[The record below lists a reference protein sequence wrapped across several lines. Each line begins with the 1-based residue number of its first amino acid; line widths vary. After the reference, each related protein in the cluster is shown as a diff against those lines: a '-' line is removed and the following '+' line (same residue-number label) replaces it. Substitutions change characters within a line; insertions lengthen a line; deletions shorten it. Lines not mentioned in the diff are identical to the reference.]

1 LACSAE
7 LARPNVARSLL
18 ALATSVVPFVAL
30 WFLMYET
37 LSSSYLV
44 VLLIAVPAAGFMIRT
59 FILFHDCTHGSFL
72 PWRRANDWV
81 GSVLGLLVFTP
92 FARWRR
98 NHIQHHASAGDLDRR
113 GSGDVPTWTVA
124 EYDAG
129 SRRARFWYR
138 LSRNPLVMFGLGGV
152 YTLIIQPRWAKRSQS
167 ARVRR
172 STWRTDA
179 ALALL
184 IGGLCWLVGWQAFL
198 LVEAPIFLITGV
210 VGVWLFLVQHQF
222 DDTYWRRSD
231 AWNHRDAA
239 LRGSS
244 YLRLPKVLQFF
255 TANIGLHHVHHLHPK
270 IPNYHLQ
277 RAHDTDPIYADVP
290 HLSLQRGL
298 GAIRFKLWDEDAA
311 RLVTWADLRH
321 RTALARSL

>member
-18 ALATSVVPFVAL
+18 TLATSVVPFVAI
-30 WFLMYET
+30 WFWMYET

-44 VLLIAVPAAGFMIRT
+44 VLLVAVPAAGFMVRT
-59 FILFHDCTHGSFL
+59 FIVFHDCAHGSFL
-72 PWRRANDWV
+72 PWRRANDWL
-81 GSVLGLLVFTP
+81 GCALGLLMFTP

-98 NHIQHHASAGDLDRR
+98 DHAKHHASAGDLDRR

-124 EYDAG
+124 EYDAC
-129 SRRARFWYR
+129 SRRTHFWYR
-138 LSRNPLVMFGLGGV
+138 LSRNPFVMFGLGGI
-152 YTLIIQPRWAKRSQS
+152 YTLIIQPRWAKRSQP

-172 STWRTDA
+172 STWRTDT

-184 IGGLCWLVGWQAFL
+184 IGGLCWLVGWRAFL

-231 AWNHRDAA
+231 AWSNQDAA

-255 TANIGLHHVHHLHPK
+255 TGNIGLHHVHHLYPK

-290 HLSLQRGL
+290 HLSLQRAL
-298 GAIRFKLWDEDAA
+298 RSIRFKLWDEDAT

-321 RTALARSL
+321 RTAPARPS

>member
-1 LACSAE
+1 
-7 LARPNVARSLL
+7 V
-18 ALATSVVPFVAL
+18 
-30 WFLMYET
+30 
-37 LSSSYLV
+37 
-44 VLLIAVPAAGFMIRT
+44 
-59 FILFHDCTHGSFL
+59 FHDCAHGSFL

-81 GSVLGLLVFTP
+81 GCVLGLLMFTP

-98 NHIQHHASAGDLDRR
+98 DHTKHHAGAGDLDRR

-124 EYDAG
+124 EYDAC
-129 SRRARFWYR
+129 SRRTHFWYR
-138 LSRNPLVMFGLGGV
+138 LSRNPFVMFGLGGI
-152 YTLIIQPRWAKRSQS
+152 YTLIIQPRWAKRSQP

-172 STWRTDA
+172 STWRTDT

-184 IGGLCWLVGWQAFL
+184 IGGLCWLVGWQVFL

-231 AWNHRDAA
+231 AWNHQDAA

-255 TANIGLHHVHHLHPK
+255 TGNIGLHHVHHLHPK

-290 HLSLQRGL
+290 PLSLQRAL
-298 GAIRFKLWDEDAA
+298 RAIRFKLWDEDAA

-321 RTALARSL
+321 RTAPAHSL